1 MKLKLSQLEKI
12 LGSSA
17 ISPDTIF
24 HGVSIDSRTVIPNN
38 IFIPLYGKNFNG
50 HEYIDDA
57 IKKGAV
63 AVISEIDLK
72 DFPHIK
78 VKSTLDA
85 LAKLAIYYSQSMNPI
100 TIGITGTNG
109 KTTVTDMTA
118 KILAKYKPTSKTYQ
132 NYNNNIGLPLFI
144 LKSKKNSE
152 IVVLEMGASKIGD
165 IKELISIARP
175 NIVALLNVSAA
186 HLETFKSIDN
196 ILSTKE
202 EIFLNQG
209 FNKTVILNK
218 DDEYFNRWIKK
229 NGHNNVR
236 TISSV
241 NRDSDYSALQIS
253 QNQLAIKIPY
263 ESLFNLT
270 VDNIESHNILNILF
284 AIAISCEVGA
294 RSEHIVPALDHYDG
308 IKGRSKI
315 YNGFNNS
322 KIIDGSYNANPASFK
337 SSINELISLKG
348 TSWVIMGQ
356 MGELEDKSEEYHAN
370 VAVHAA
376 NKGVKKLFL
385 ITDHNKAI
393 TEVFGH
399 EAYTFS
405 SRSDLIKYIKPL
417 LKNDINVLIKASRF
431 MKFETIVDELIT

>member
-118 KILAKYKPTSKTYQ
+118 KILAKYKPTSKTYE
-132 NYNNNIGLPLFI
+132 NYNNNIGLPLSI
-144 LKSKKNSE
+144 LKSKNNSK
-152 IVVLEMGASKIGD
+152 IVVLEMGASRIGD

-202 EIFLNQG
+202 EIFFNQG
-209 FNKTVILNK
+209 FDKTVILNK
-218 DDEYFNRWIKK
+218 NDEYFNRWIKK
-229 NGHNNVR
+229 NRLNNVR
-236 TISSV
+236 TISSM
-241 NRDSDYSALQIS
+241 NRDSDYSALRIS
-253 QNQLAIKIPY
+253 QNELAIKTPY
-263 ESLFNLT
+263 ESLFNLK
-270 VDNIESHNILNILF
+270 VNNMESHNILNMLF

-294 RSEHIVPALDHYDG
+294 RSKHIIPALCHYDG
-308 IKGRSKI
+308 VKGRSKI
-315 YNGFNNS
+315 YHGFNNS

-337 SSINELISLKG
+337 SSINELANLKG

-370 VAVHAA
+370 IAMYAA
-376 NKGVKKLFL
+376 NKGIEKLFL
-385 ITDHNKAI
+385 ITDHNEAI
-393 TEVFGH
+393 KEVFGH
-399 EAYTFS
+399 EAHTFS
-405 SRSDLIKYIKPL
+405 SRSDLIDYIKPL
-417 LKNDINVLIKASRF
+417 LKNDINVLVKASRF
-431 MKFETIVDELIT
+431 MKFETIVDELIS